1 MKRIPLLQIIG
12 IPCAPSNGQEE
23 EPSRMS
29 ARGSGK
35 EAPLTGLFAVVV
47 VIPVLVVVG
56 GSGAR

>member
-1 MKRIPLLQIIG
+1 
-12 IPCAPSNGQEE
+12 
-23 EPSRMS
+23 MS